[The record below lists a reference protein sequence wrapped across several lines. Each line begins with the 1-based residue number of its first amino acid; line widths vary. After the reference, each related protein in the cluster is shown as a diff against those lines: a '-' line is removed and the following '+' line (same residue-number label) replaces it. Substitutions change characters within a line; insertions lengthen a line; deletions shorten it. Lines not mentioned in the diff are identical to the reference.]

1 MGNKIKKTKKVK
13 VEYDIEGK
21 MKKNKEKR
29 ISKFSKYN
37 VIALI
42 IFFIIEGLFYY
53 LTTPVISFYKSDFY
67 ILLFGSNFCTLL
79 F

>member
-37 VIALI
+37 VFALI
-42 IFFIIEGLFYY
+42 IFFIIEGLFY
-53 LTTPVISFYKSDFY
+53 
-67 ILLFGSNFCTLL
+67 
-79 F
+79 